1 MIVSNLSEQSRRDVL
16 FVVAAFQKT
25 RKSRRDDLSFYR
37 LFLTKL
43 LRFVGMVRLEVSVY
57 VVPVT
62 RAGRTLTDW
71 PRALSLKP
79 DEEARKN

>member
-1 MIVSNLSEQSRRDVL
+1 MEDSGRLFEGVQVRDVPVL
-16 FVVAAFQKT
+16 EFVRYGERVSTVNA
-25 RKSRRDDLSFYR
+25 RIVHRP
-37 LFLTKL
+37 
-43 LRFVGMVRLEVSVY
+43 GRLEVSVY

-62 RAGRTLTDW
+62 RVGRTLPDW